1 MKFFRKKNSNPVQSS
16 GKTGGVASDQHFYSR
31 HADEAPLDDYFDE
44 TKISSVRRTSR
55 HSLARRHENNNR
67 ASDWALAVLLLRTAL
82 VILLLVGGFFV
93 LKLVLERMSEPSEKE
108 KLQWEEKASR
118 MERPGSSVE
127 FSGDPVARELTV
139 GVALIEQRLAS
150 WDQAGRL
157 FRSAEA
163 LTLRGINEE
172 AAQRLEQAVRV
183 APDNRAVLHLLADVY
198 MNLGRAD
205 KAVPLYVRLLDQE
218 GLQPAL
224 QMDLLRAL
232 QESGQTEAGLV
243 LADRV
248 LLDQPS
254 NEFVLSLAAEGQ
266 LQKGN
271 ADAAL
276 TMYQRILETSPT
288 NTVALKQCGEIYAGR
303 GDYKQ
308 AVPYYL
314 DLVRLDPSPNH
325 YRALAQL
332 YARQNQAGQTVVFM
346 VQAASLFTSA
356 TVAPWLKNPEFDSVR
371 ETVEFRSFAD
381 RMIGEEARKAGE
393 AINRREAE
401 KAALGPVEMD
411 LPKQPELQLKP
422 NQ

>member
-1 MKFFRKKNSNPVQSS
+1 MKFFRKKSSTPVKSS
-16 GKTGGVASDQHFYSR
+16 GKKGGIASDQHFYSR
-31 HADEAPLDDYFDE
+31 HADAAPLDDYFGE
-44 TKISSVRRTSR
+44 TTVSSTRRTSR
-55 HSLARRHENNNR
+55 HSLGRRHLNNNR
-67 ASDWALAVLLLRTAL
+67 ASNWQLAVLLLRAVL
-82 VILLLVGGFFV
+82 VVLLMVGAFIV
-93 LKLVLERMSEPSEKE
+93 LKLVAERLSAPSEKD
-108 KLQWEEKASR
+108 LQQWEANAAQMEEAGPAVAASAD
-118 MERPGSSVE
+118 SV
-127 FSGDPVARELTV
+127 PQELTISA
-139 GVALIEQRLAS
+139 ALMEKRLAS

-183 APDNRAVLHLLADVY
+183 APDNRAILHLLADVY
-198 MNLGRAD
+198 MNLGRSDEA
-205 KAVPLYVRLLDQE
+205 ASIYIRLLDQE
-218 GLQPAL
+218 GLEPML
-224 QMDLLRAL
+224 QISLLKSL
-232 QESGQTEAGLV
+232 QASGQTGAGLV
-243 LADRV
+243 LANRM

-254 NEFVLSLAAEGQ
+254 NEFVLSIAAAGH

-276 TMYQRILETSPT
+276 TMYQRILKTSPA
-288 NTVALKQCGEIYAGR
+288 NTVALKQCVEIYAGR

-314 DLVRLDPSPNH
+314 DLIRLDPSPDR
-325 YRALAQL
+325 YRTLAQF

-346 VQAASLFTSA
+346 GQAASLFSSA
-356 TVAPWLKNPEFDSVR
+356 AVAPWLKDPEFDSVR

-381 RMIGEEARKAGE
+381 RIIGEEARKAIE

-411 LPKQPELQLKP
+411 LPKPALQLKP